1 MSYEEQQLAAADGI
15 KIIEEAREIKAL
27 AKRNAPLSAFH
38 DTKKTLE
45 SLENEVYLYVCDQLP
60 GSTLF

>member
-1 MSYEEQQLAAADGI
+1 MSYEEQQLAAADGV
-15 KIIEEAREIKAL
+15 KLIEEAWEIKAL

-45 SLENEVYLYVCDQLP
+45 SLENEVCLGVCDQL
-60 GSTLF
+60 